1 MKEHT
6 IIKQTFSITLPILL
20 YEQLLQEVGRR
31 NVSRFVK
38 KVVEKELKKTDKKS
52 LREAYQMLE
61 SCQDYQ
67 TEAEEWEQSDL
78 ESDEKE
84 Y

>member
-1 MKEHT
+1 MKEFP

-20 YEQLLQEVGRR
+20 YEQLLQEVGRG
-31 NVSRFVK
+31 NISRFVK
-38 KVVEKELKKTDKKS
+38 KAVEKELKKTDKQS

-67 TEAEEWEQSDL
+67 IEAEE
-78 ESDEKE
+78 
-84 Y
+84 